1 MKRKKYSP
9 EFKREAIEL
18 VRRSGASCR
27 QVALEIGV
35 APNLLTRWVR
45 EAQPGTEKVFPGTGS
60 PRDEE
65 LARLK
70 RELAR
75 VTKERGFFKRRG
87 SVLCQGVIE
96 RYTVIQRCRNE
107 YPVRLMCRCLK
118 VSASGYY
125 AWQDREPSARAQENA
140 RLVKRIREIHE
151 DSRGVIGAPRM
162 HEDLLDEG
170 EVVSL
175 NRVAR
180 LMAAERIQGWPR
192 RKRRGFGRAVSGR
205 PAGVKNLLE
214 RDFTAQEPE
223 RKWVTDITEIATLEG
238 KLFLCVVLDLYSKLV
253 IGWSM
258 HHRQDRQM
266 VIRAV
271 EMAIWQRQG
280 DWSVILH
287 SDRGSQF
294 TSTDYQRFLNRNTL
308 VCSMSAVGHCGDNA
322 ACEGFFGQLKRER
335 VAHQSYRTRDEA
347 RADLFDYIERF
358 HNPRM
363 RRRVAR
369 QDLKFSALFKPSVET
384 R

>member
-1 MKRKKYSP
+1 M
-9 EFKREAIEL
+9 
-18 VRRSGASCR
+18 
-27 QVALEIGV
+27 
-35 APNLLTRWVR
+35 
-45 EAQPGTEKVFPGTGS
+45 
-60 PRDEE
+60 
-65 LARLK
+65 
-70 RELAR
+70 
-75 VTKERGFFKRRG
+75 
-87 SVLCQGVIE
+87 
-96 RYTVIQRCRNE
+96 IQRCRNE

-125 AWQDREPSARAQENA
+125 AWQGREPSPRAQENA
-140 RLVKRIREIHE
+140 RLVRRIREIHE

-162 HEDLLDEG
+162 HEDLRDEG
-170 EVVSL
+170 ETVSL

-192 RKRRGFGRAVSGR
+192 RKRRGFGRAASGR

-214 RDFTAQEPE
+214 RDFSAPEPE
-223 RKWVTDITEIATLEG
+223 RKWATDITEIATLEG

-271 EMAIWQRQG
+271 EMAVWQRQG

-294 TSTDYQRFLNRNTL
+294 TSADYQRFLNRNTL

-335 VAHQSYRTRDEA
+335 VSHRSYRTRDEA

-369 QDLKFSALFKPSVET
+369 QDLKFSALSKPSVEMG
-384 R
+384 